1 MFLTHPFFATYTG
14 IFCHSCCNKAHRSG
28 NRALHQLIPLGSY
41 YTVDKWLRKKD
52 ELDAA
57 ISRKE
62 EKRLQLLKSRRETQL
77 KKWVASKLQSLWR
90 GKLSRRKLHDQQKFA
105 RLKKRR
111 QWKKNY
117 DEQRIILK
125 PSYRVLNGL
134 GMARILPSD
143 PIEIKKKKNM
153 QILGQ
158 KKSHDMRTA
167 AVAKARRLL
176 AADTLLPGSIQIAN
190 QSNIAWTTEDLTEYI
205 KHGDSIRIGT
215 FVTLV
220 DCELRPFN
228 HMRLP
233 IFDFWDRQNADGLPV
248 YKILSIDELMEKV
261 KPKKGPKKEEVVQ
274 VTVDKSEKAR
284 QKQLLDDAKYLGET
298 SLWDVLKDEETEETY
313 YFNKL
318 TQKTQWEKPKCFI
331 KQEEEKA
338 EELRKIKAE
347 NERKRQKRANARGGF
362 KDRKKRLQ
370 KGRAKIKQREEE
382 EKQDR
387 LEANAM
393 AMER

>member
-1 MFLTHPFFATYTG
+1 MHKGFRRLGIPAPAAIRSSMTRQQMQFQTG
-14 IFCHSCCNKAHRSG
+14 VGLGSLVMC
-28 NRALHQLIPLGSY
+28 LIPEANVVREQWSLLG
-41 YTVDKWLRKKD
+41 L
-52 ELDAA
+52 
-57 ISRKE
+57 
-62 EKRLQLLKSRRETQL
+62 
-77 KKWVASKLQSLWR
+77 
-90 GKLSRRKLHDQQKFA
+90 
-105 RLKKRR
+105 
-111 QWKKNY
+111 
-117 DEQRIILK
+117 
-125 PSYRVLNGL
+125 VLNSNTVL
-134 GMARILPSD
+134 LYIMANYGI
-143 PIEIKKKKNM
+143 
-153 QILGQ
+153 
-158 KKSHDMRTA
+158 
-167 AVAKARRLL
+167 
-176 AADTLLPGSIQIAN
+176 
-190 QSNIAWTTEDLTEYI
+190 
-205 KHGDSIRIGT
+205 
-215 FVTLV
+215 
-220 DCELRPFN
+220 
-228 HMRLP
+228 
-233 IFDFWDRQNADGLPV
+233 
-248 YKILSIDELMEKV
+248 
-261 KPKKGPKKEEVVQ
+261 
-274 VTVDKSEKAR
+274 TVLKLYHNTSCTEKAR

>member
-1 MFLTHPFFATYTG
+1 
-14 IFCHSCCNKAHRSG
+14 
-28 NRALHQLIPLGSY
+28 
-41 YTVDKWLRKKD
+41 
-52 ELDAA
+52 
-57 ISRKE
+57 
-62 EKRLQLLKSRRETQL
+62 
-77 KKWVASKLQSLWR
+77 
-90 GKLSRRKLHDQQKFA
+90 
-105 RLKKRR
+105 
-111 QWKKNY
+111 
-117 DEQRIILK
+117 
-125 PSYRVLNGL
+125 
-134 GMARILPSD
+134 
-143 PIEIKKKKNM
+143 
-153 QILGQ
+153 
-158 KKSHDMRTA
+158 
-167 AVAKARRLL
+167 
-176 AADTLLPGSIQIAN
+176 
-190 QSNIAWTTEDLTEYI
+190 
-205 KHGDSIRIGT
+205 
-215 FVTLV
+215 
-220 DCELRPFN
+220 
-228 HMRLP
+228 MRLP

-261 KPKKGPKKEEVVQ
+261 KPKKEPKREEVVQ

-382 EKQDR
+382 EKQER